1 MDRSKLSHLETS
13 ALIAFIEVAERGSFT
28 DAAAALNLSQP
39 TVSQQVKRLER
50 IVGIQL
56 LHRRSNK
63 VYLSQAG
70 EAFISYCHT
79 ALQNI
84 EAGMSLA
91 VQSAQALVG
100 KVTLGLTCF
109 NTQRYLSEI
118 LKLSYQKNPNLC
130 VEIIECPTD
139 DLVRGLQNQTIDLA
153 IFSLPVPVKIFKF
166 EELYEEPL
174 LLVVASTHPLASIK
188 ELTWND
194 MSRQALIVPRQE
206 TDFGIRNIIE
216 KLYRTHQIKIGKT
229 VEVSGCQSLHQFL
242 LSNCGVAFLPLSQVQ
257 KDLENGSMVVKQL
270 SDISLTHK
278 VVLATDPRYTLSSAA
293 ESLLE
298 TMQMVIQTHSY

>member
-28 DAAAALNLSQP
+28 DAAVALNLSQP

-50 IVGIQL
+50 IVGTKL

-70 EAFISYCHT
+70 ETFIAYCQT

-91 VQSAQALVG
+91 MQASQSLMG

-109 NTQRYLSEI
+109 NIQRYLSDI
-118 LKLSYQKNPNLC
+118 LTLSRQQHPNVC
-130 VEIIECPTD
+130 VEIFESPTNE
-139 DLVRGLQNQTIDLA
+139 LVRGLQNQTIDLA
-153 IFSLPVPVKIFKF
+153 IFSLPIPVKIFKC
-166 EELYEEPL
+166 EDLYEEPI
-174 LLVVASTHPLASIK
+174 LLVAASTHPLAAIN
-188 ELTWND
+188 EVTWHD
-194 MSRQALIVPRQE
+194 VCHQPLILPRQE

-216 KLYRTHQIKIGKT
+216 KLYRTHQSKINNII
-229 VEVSGCQSLHQFL
+229 EVNGCQSLHHLL

-257 KDLENGSMVVKQL
+257 KGLENGSIVVKQL
-270 SDISLTHK
+270 SGFSLVHK
-278 VVLATDPRYTLSSAA
+278 VVLATNPRYPLSSEAKN
-293 ESLLE
+293 LLE
-298 TMQMVIQTHSY
+298 IIRIVIQT